1 MNHLAPFLLNELGVG
16 ALTVA
21 QLLVSWSHPGRV
33 RSEAA
38 VAMLAGVAPLEASS
52 GRVTRHRLNR
62 AGDRQLNRALHVI
75 ALTRLRQHPAT
86 RLYVARRRAQARA
99 TRRSAGA

>member
-1 MNHLAPFLLNELGVG
+1 
-16 ALTVA
+16 
-21 QLLVSWSHPGRV
+21 V

-38 VAMLAGVAPLEASS
+38 FAMLAGVAPLEASS

-75 ALTRLRQHPAT
+75 ALTRLRQDPTTQRH
-86 RLYVARRRAQARA
+86 VARRRAEGKSDKEIRRCLKRILARKLF
-99 TRRSAGA
+99 RLMQSHPLR